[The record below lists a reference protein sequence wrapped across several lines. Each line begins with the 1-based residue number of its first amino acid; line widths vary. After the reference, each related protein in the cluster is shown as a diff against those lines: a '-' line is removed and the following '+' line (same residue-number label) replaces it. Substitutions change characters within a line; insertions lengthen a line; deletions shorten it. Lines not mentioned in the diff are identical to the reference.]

1 MNNNKMTDVSPWI
14 ALEAADELIKKF
26 VSEGTFERNELK
38 KSSRKFANG
47 KDKADG
53 YLVRVLAVSGK
64 HPELEMVATAKRG
77 RKATKPV
84 EEKPIKKVEEV
95 RPITKATFLRDIQM
109 IDGKYKKLYSNDN
122 DTLFIIDFDGERTS
136 FDNITEATITF
147 YGSTEEAKKHF
158 WKHVV
163 ANAS

>member
-1 MNNNKMTDVSPWI
+1 MTDVSPWI
-14 ALEAADELIKKF
+14 TLEAADELIKKF

-47 KDKADG
+47 KDKTDG

-77 RKATKPV
+77 RKSTKPV
-84 EEKPIKKVEEV
+84 KEKPVKKAEEV
-95 RPITKATFLRDIQM
+95 RPVTKATFLRDIQM

-122 DTLFIIDFDGERTS
+122 DTLFVIDFDGERTS

-158 WKHVV
+158 WKHAV
-163 ANAS
+163 AKAS